1 MTQEQAYNYFM
12 PFIEDTGKIFRKIS
26 PVFARLA
33 DENEYI
39 ETWTDDGLETTN
51 YAKYGDYIVKNLYT
65 SMKEEYIVTSE
76 MMKQRYEFVIELSP
90 GGIFKPT
97 GRVKAAIYSGEETQ
111 FVAKWGRLM
120 ILKAGDMIVTP
131 LPDCKEVYRIAAK
144 EFYESYILI

>member
-76 MMKQRYEFVIELSP
+76 MMKQRYEFVIEFSP

>member
-97 GRVKAAIYSGEETQ
+97 GKVKAAIYSGEETQ
-111 FVAKWGRLM
+111 FVAKWGRIM

>member
-65 SMKEEYIVTSE
+65 SMKEEYIVTPE

-97 GRVKAAIYSGEETQ
+97 GKVKAAIYSGEETQ